1 MPSVGYVW
9 LRGTSGFK
17 ARRRHPRSVTVIP
30 WTDVVVVAPLGEDD
44 GTAVPVVQTAAV
56 RCHRPVTTGAIG
68 IETLVVDGGVA
79 TALLHD
85 RARLPNSRSRGLVAD
100 ILLDA

>member
-30 WTDVVVVAPLGEDD
+30 WTDVVVVAPLGENDR
-44 GTAVPVVQTAAV
+44 TARISTIVNPWV
-56 RCHRPVTTGAIG
+56 RTS
-68 IETLVVDGGVA
+68 ENL
-79 TALLHD
+79 
-85 RARLPNSRSRGLVAD
+85 SF
-100 ILLDA
+100 LLDRTRIGSIQNS